1 MGIYDRDYKTSKF
14 TDNLQNNSVVM
25 LITINLVVFVLFQFV
40 SVFYFFSISPGA
52 VADAR
57 FTNDFY
63 NKLDIPGTFG
73 EFIRKP
79 WTLITHMF
87 YHDGFWHIIGNMLW
101 LWMFGY
107 IFHGLTGNRK
117 IIPLFIYGAVGGALA
132 FLLIY
137 NFAPAL
143 AGKTANMVG
152 ASGGIMAIVVATTM
166 LAPGYRIFPMI
177 AGGIP
182 LWVLTLIYLLMD
194 LAFMTISNTGG
205 HIAHLAGGFTGF
217 LFVYFLR
224 RDTDWSVGINRF
236 FDWVNNLFNPNKPTK
251 KIKEELFYKSQRKP
265 YTKTPNLSQQ
275 RIDEI
280 LDKINQHGFHSLTA
294 EEKDLLKKASKEDLK

>member
-1 MGIYDRDYKTSKF
+1 
-14 TDNLQNNSVVM
+14 M
-25 LITINLVVFVLFQFV
+25 LITINLVVFVLFTFINV
-40 SVFYFFSISPGA
+40 LYYFTLRPAA
-52 VADAR
+52 VADAK
-57 FTNDFY
+57 FTLDIY
-63 NKLDIPGTFG
+63 NNLAIPGTFA

-87 YHDGFWHIIGNMLW
+87 YHRGIWHIIGNMLW

-107 IFHGLTGNRK
+107 IFHGLTGNKK
-117 IIPLFIYGAVGGALA
+117 IIPLFIYGALGGAIAFMLA
-132 FLLIY
+132 Y
-137 NFAPAL
+137 NFAPSL
-143 AGKTANMVG
+143 RVQSANMVG
-152 ASGGIMAIVVATTM
+152 ASAGIMAIVVAATM

-182 LWVLTLIYLLMD
+182 LWVLTLIYLILD
-194 LAFMTISNTGG
+194 LALIPMGNTGG

-217 LFVYFLR
+217 LFIFFLR
-224 RDTDWSVGINRF
+224 KGFDWSVGINRF
-236 FDWVNNLFNPNKPTK
+236 FEWVNDLFNPNKPKK
-251 KIKEELFYKSQRKP
+251 KIKEELFYKTGRKP

-280 LDKINQHGFHSLTA
+280 LDKINQQGFHSLTA